1 MAGRSAANS
10 GCNVALTEIDR
21 DLLDRCVENAPGAWN
36 DFVDRFYGLFVHVAR
51 HTAHSRSIRLDSAD
65 IDDLCADVFLTVLA
79 DGFRVLKAF
88 EGRSS
93 LATYLTVVA
102 RRVVVRS
109 LSERRMAEALGHVS
123 AHGES
128 INRAMG
134 GERPVADRGAVDRN
148 GLSGDRPNPG
158 RPASEN
164 PDVKRVDDRDEVS
177 RMLRGLG
184 ERDARIVRE
193 YHIEGRT
200 YGEIAART
208 GVPENSIGPT
218 LSRARTQLR
227 SREAA
232 R

>member
-1 MAGRSAANS
+1 M
-10 GCNVALTEIDR
+10 ALTEIDR

-51 HTAHSRSIRLDSAD
+51 HTAHSRSARLDAAD
-65 IDDLCADVFLTVLA
+65 VDDLCADVFLTILA
-79 DGFRVLKAF
+79 DDFRVLRSF

-102 RRVVVRS
+102 RRVVVRN
-109 LSERRMAEALGHVS
+109 LSERRMAEALGHVA

-134 GERPVADRGAVDRN
+134 HERQPLERPAAERNGSSPERGPSGRQAVDRP
-148 GLSGDRPNPG
+148 STD
-158 RPASEN
+158 N

-177 RMLRGLG
+177 KMLRGLG

-218 LSRARTQLR
+218 LSRARSQLR
-227 SREAA
+227 SRETA

>member
-1 MAGRSAANS
+1 M
-10 GCNVALTEIDR
+10 ALTEIDR
-21 DLLDRCVENAPGAWN
+21 DLLDRCVDNAPGAWN

-51 HTAHSRSIRLDSAD
+51 HTAHSRSVRLDSAD
-65 IDDLCADVFLTVLA
+65 IDDLCADVFLAILA
-79 DGFRVLKAF
+79 DDFRVLKAF

-93 LATYLTVVA
+93 LATYLTVVS
-102 RRVVVRS
+102 RRVVVRK

-128 INRAMG
+128 INRALG
-134 GERPVADRGAVDRN
+134 GERSVSERAVAERAAVEKT
-148 GLSGDRPNPG
+148 GSSGDRPNPG
-158 RPASEN
+158 RPGSEN

-218 LSRARTQLR
+218 LSRARSQLR